1 MIQTHFRTT
10 VDGLGEIEVDVTL
23 IPGEAPVFLGESP
36 DPGSPDEYEIGDVR
50 LLGVQTSQGGPTLID
65 PCEIGIR
72 LRRGWCSLLDHLT
85 EIAPELVVDDVW
97 KSQRRGERMGR
108 GERS

>member
-23 IPGEAPVFLGESP
+23 IPGEAPIFFGDSP
-36 DPGSPDEYEIGDVR
+36 DPGSADEYEIGDVR
-50 LLGVQTSQGGPTLID
+50 LLGVQSTEGGPTLID

-72 LRRGWCSLLDHLT
+72 QGRGWCSLLDHLT
-85 EIAPELVVDDVW
+85 EIAPELVADDVW
-97 KSQRRGERMGR
+97 EALRPGRRVAQGDRV
-108 GERS
+108 

>member
-1 MIQTHFRTT
+1 M

-23 IPGEAPVFLGESP
+23 IPGEAPIFLGDSP

-50 LLGVQTSQGGPTLID
+50 LLSIKYTEDGPTLID

-72 LRRGWCSLLDHLT
+72 QGRGWRCLLDHLT
-85 EIAPELVVDDVW
+85 EIAPELVADDVW
-97 KSQRRGERMGR
+97 ETQRPGRRSGAER
-108 GERS
+108 